1 MSNDVTR
8 SPLIFDTAGST
19 IYNPGGAAIKLVR
32 WVGGTTAGHTVVI
45 QDASGR
51 VLWTAV
57 ATGDNYT
64 EQSLLETVWPEGFK
78 VPTLASG
85 KVYVYIGQ

>member
-1 MSNDVTR
+1 V
-8 SPLIFDTAGST
+8 
-19 IYNPGGAAIKLVR
+19 KLVR

-51 VLWTAV
+51 VLWTVV
-57 ATGDNYT
+57 ATADNFT
-64 EQSLLETVWPEGFK
+64 DQSLLETVWETGFK

-85 KVYVYIGQ
+85 KLYIYLGR